1 MGDSMKLALNKNL
14 FHDII
19 RASSQYLKIREEFIE
34 KDYWI
39 TDTLCQL
46 SNTKFSNN
54 VVFKGGT
61 SLTKAHKLIN
71 RFSEDID
78 LAIIHDSSRTAN
90 QVKSL
95 IRNIEKAITVNL
107 TEGEFELNSKGSRF
121 RKTYYRYDSLYPQFS
136 DTLVIEINSFANPFP
151 YKELEISSFIYD
163 FLIYKNESKIIQDYE
178 LFPVTLNVL
187 SIKQTMLEKLVSL
200 FRTSFEQDLL
210 NNISRKIRH
219 FYDLYYLFNSIE
231 GKDLI
236 ESDDFKLSLDKLW
249 KHDKTLFDEPLGWKD
264 FSYEDSPLF
273 RNFDIIWNKIAKV
286 YKSEISALA
295 FAEIP
300 SGESISKSFHYIFE
314 NLS

>member
-1 MGDSMKLALNKNL
+1 MKSLN
-14 FHDII
+14 
-19 RASSQYLKIREEFIE
+19 
-34 KDYWI
+34 
-39 TDTLCQL
+39 C
-46 SNTKFSNN
+46 NTKFSNN
-54 VVFKGGT
+54 AVFKGGT

-210 NNISRKIRH
+210 NNISRKIHH

-231 GKDLI
+231 GLLPI
-236 ESDDFKLSLDKLW
+236 P
-249 KHDKTLFDEPLGWKD
+249 T
-264 FSYEDSPLF
+264 
-273 RNFDIIWNKIAKV
+273 NK
-286 YKSEISALA
+286 YR
-295 FAEIP
+295 
-300 SGESISKSFHYIFE
+300 
-314 NLS
+314 